1 MRAHRIDV
9 AATSDFEK
17 GFIKAEVCSYD
28 DYKALTTKPSDAEVK
43 AAGKYRQEGKTYKLL
58 DGDIVHFQVL
68 PCLCLLLS
76 SAMAVFRARTALM
89 TCAVS
94 VLLCACGLAVPRTP
108 SPVQ

>member
-68 PCLCLLLS
+68 LYRGPSAYFSALLWLC
-76 SAMAVFRARTALM
+76 SARAL
-89 TCAVS
+89 
-94 VLLCACGLAVPRTP
+94 P
-108 SPVQ
+108 